1 MDLVSPSTLAIIIAG
16 TLIVGTALAWRPI
29 RRWTENCEVDQAM
42 DRFRMQRE
50 QLEAKFLDMARDI
63 GKPRGLRWVNCEWN
77 SDVSFARATD
87 SGLLTAFVSINISF
101 EAIEGGD
108 MEDVDAV
115 GLLRDAVAVFHFQNG
130 GWGTGGRA
138 LFNMNPEDALQRLE
152 GQFKPVSTVA

>member
-87 SGLLTAFVSINISF
+87 SGLLTAFASINISF

>member
-1 MDLVSPSTLAIIIAG
+1 MDLSFPAILALVIG
-16 TLIVGTALAWRPI
+16 GVLIVAAAFAWRPV
-29 RRWTENCEVDQAM
+29 RRWTQDCEVDQAM

-77 SDVSFARATD
+77 SGVSFARATD

-152 GQFKPVSTVA
+152 GQFKRVTTGA